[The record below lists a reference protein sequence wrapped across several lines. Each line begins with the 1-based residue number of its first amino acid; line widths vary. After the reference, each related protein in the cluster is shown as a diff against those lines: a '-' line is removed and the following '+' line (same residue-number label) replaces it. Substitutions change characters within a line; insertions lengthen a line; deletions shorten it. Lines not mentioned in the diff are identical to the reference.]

1 MFAQI
6 YKWFSGLYHDNLW
19 DYFAGFDCDKNGG
32 GDNYFILI
40 GIVTVVISAI
50 IALLFYFIRHSKMSG
65 IISWL
70 VVLLVVALL
79 SWGWGYG
86 YSKSIDKKGNY
97 PAYVIFGTNN
107 CYCPAE
113 ESEDFVASDDEEL
126 VYSTE
131 LDDEEIYEEDL
142 EAGSQTITNNGG
154 CSCEE
159 LQPNDGVKPQVNNST
174 FIMFGLSNM
183 IIGVL
188 WFILISIIVKRFS
201 VDCRNTPWK
210 SLWPKH

>member
-6 YKWFSGLYHDNLW
+6 YKWFSGLYHDNLYN
-19 DYFAGFDCDKNGG
+19 YFAGYDCNMVAG
-32 GDNYFILI
+32 GDNHFILI
-40 GIVTVVISAI
+40 GIVTLAIAAI
-50 IALLFYFIRHSKMSG
+50 IVLLFYFIRHSKMSG

-70 VVLLVVALL
+70 VVLLMVALL
-79 SWGWGYG
+79 SWGWGFG
-86 YSKSIDKKGNY
+86 YSKSMEY
-97 PAYVIFGTNN
+97 PAYVTYGSAN
-107 CYCPAE
+107 CYCPVEEVEEYELDDQGE
-113 ESEDFVASDDEEL
+113 ESEFDEAF
-126 VYSTE
+126 
-131 LDDEEIYEEDL
+131 EEEMTEED
-142 EAGSQTITNNGG
+142 GSQTITNNGG

-159 LQPNDGVKPQVNNST
+159 LQANDGVNPQVNNST